1 MGMFDYVTHEGRRY
15 QTKDTPDQYLSEYR
29 IVNGRLIGDE
39 WHMETVPKAER
50 PYPDA
55 PEGDIRSFIGS
66 MCRVIDKADIDL
78 NWHGYL
84 DLVPDCGDQEGFV
97 DYRAKFTDGN
107 LVSFER
113 VSETVTPSH
122 DP

>member
-1 MGMFDYVTHEGRRY
+1 MMGMFDYVTHEGRRY

-29 IVNGRLIGDE
+29 IVNGRLLGDE
-39 WHMETVPKAER
+39 WHSATVPKAER

-55 PEGDIRSFIGS
+55 PDDSIDAWIGS
-66 MCRVIDKADIDL
+66 MRRVIDKADVDL

-84 DLVPDCGDQEGFV
+84 DMVDEELA
-97 DYRAKFTDGN
+97 DYRAKFSDGN

-113 VSETVTPSH
+113 LPDSATG
-122 DP
+122 DL

>member
-15 QTKDTPDQYLSEYR
+15 QTNDTPDQYLSEYR
-29 IVNGRLIGDE
+29 IVNGRLLGDE
-39 WHMETVPKAER
+39 WHFEAVPKGER

-55 PEGDIRSFIGS
+55 PDDSIEALFGS
-66 MCRVIDKADIDL
+66 MRRVIDKADVDL

-84 DLVPDCGDQEGFV
+84 DMVPDWELNEEWV

-113 VSETVTPSH
+113 LPSSAGESRGG
-122 DP
+122 